1 MTHTELTRHTRHGA
15 TSVRAAARLGR
26 LIGSQPAP
34 WAVIAACASLA
45 FFLRAYQL
53 TRPGYLFGVT
63 EYDDG
68 VLFGNALRLVA
79 GVIPYRDFSMVQPP
93 GGMLLM
99 VPAALLA
106 KAAGTGWG
114 LAAARML
121 TVGADTANVVL
132 LGLLVRHRGPV
143 AAGIACGLY
152 AVYPDAIV
160 AAHTFLLEPWLNLFC
175 LAGAVAIFDRDRLAG
190 SAPRLRPAG
199 PRLAGSASRL
209 ARPVPRP
216 RRAAP
221 RAPRWSDRTRLLGGG
236 LLFGFAVAIKIW
248 ALLPLAIVALLLL
261 VAARRIRPAA
271 TLAAGAAVGLG
282 VPLLPFALLAPA
294 ALERG
299 VLIGQLVRNANG
311 SRLLPQRL
319 ADLAG
324 LGLHPFWPHE
334 RLLLAAIVAALIG
347 CCAAAYLPRG
357 RPLEGGRHLGR
368 LLLGGRPLGFR
379 SSDGP
384 NARALNDR
392 RPDARR
398 PDGHGLDAYAV
409 DAYAA
414 ACAVAVT
421 TMLLW
426 PRLYYTHYGAFDA
439 PFLALASALPV
450 ARLTARSR
458 PSHPSGRPRT
468 DPNRSGRS
476 CLTGRPRTVPTPARS
491 AVPPGGLTGNP
502 AEPAPNPARP
512 TMLQATAAAA
522 TVLLIIGLGYR
533 QYRAEA
539 PLRGVQVSAAADL
552 LIPAGA
558 CVVSNGAAF
567 TVAADRFYSDVP
579 GCPVVVDPLGT
590 MIAMTSG
597 RYLDDTPA
605 QLRSVVALWQ
615 TALDRAQYVWLTSGT
630 FLVIPWNR
638 PLNAYFTRHFR
649 LIGLAGDPTGVRYV
663 PAAGLYARS

>member
-1 MTHTELTRHTRHGA
+1 VTHTQLTRHTRNGA
-15 TSVRAAARLGR
+15 ASVLSAARLRR
-26 LIGSQPAP
+26 LIGGQPALR
-34 WAVIAACASLA
+34 AVIAACASVA

-99 VPAALLA
+99 APAALLA
-106 KAAGTGWG
+106 KVAGTARG

-132 LGLLVRHRGPV
+132 LGLLARHRGPI

-190 SAPRLRPAG
+190 AVLRPRPSAQRPTVAPRAPAT
-199 PRLAGSASRL
+199 RHA
-209 ARPVPRP
+209 VPTRHATP
-216 RRAAP
+216 TRHAAP
-221 RAPRWSDRTRLLGGG
+221 TRHATAAPGAPRWSDRTRLLGGG

-248 ALLPLAIVALLLL
+248 ALLPLAIAALLLL
-261 VAARRIRPAA
+261 VAVRRIRPAA
-271 TLAAGAAVGLG
+271 TLAAGAAIGLG
-282 VPLLPFALLAPA
+282 IPLLPFALLAPT
-294 ALERG
+294 ALARG
-299 VLIGQLVRNANG
+299 VLIGQLVRNASG
-311 SRLLPQRL
+311 SRHLPQRV

-324 LGLHPFWPHE
+324 LGLHPLWPHE
-334 RLLLAAIVAALIG
+334 RLLLVAIVAALIG

-357 RPLEGGRHLGR
+357 RPLGRGRHPGR
-368 LLLGGRPLGFR
+368 MLPGGRPLGFGP
-379 SSDGP
+379 SDGP
-384 NARALNDR
+384 SAR
-392 RPDARR
+392 DARR
-398 PDGHGLDAYAV
+398 PDGRGLDAYAL
-409 DAYAA
+409 

-450 ARLTARSR
+450 SRLTTPSR
-458 PSHPSGRPRT
+458 PTH
-468 DPNRSGRS
+468 
-476 CLTGRPRTVPTPARS
+476 
-491 AVPPGGLTGNP
+491 
-502 AEPAPNPARP
+502 PARP
-512 TMLQATAAAA
+512 TMLQATVAAA

-533 QYRAEA
+533 QFRAEA
-539 PLRGVQVSAAADL
+539 PLRGVQVSAAADR

-567 TVAADRFYSDVP
+567 VVAADRFYSDVP
-579 GCPVVVDPLGT
+579 GCPAVVDPLGT

-605 QLRSVVALWQ
+605 QLRPVVALWQ

-630 FLVIPWNR
+630 FQEIPWNR
-638 PLNAYFTRHFR
+638 SLNGYFTRHFR
-649 LIGLAGDPTGVRYV
+649 LIGLAGHPTGHRYV
-663 PAAGLYARS
+663 PAAGLYART

>member
-1 MTHTELTRHTRHGA
+1 MTHTPLTRHTRNGP
-15 TSVRAAARLGR
+15 TGDRPGARLRG
-26 LIGSQPAP
+26 LIGRRPAAG
-34 WAVIAACASLA
+34 AVIAACAAVA

-53 TRPGYLFGVT
+53 TRPGCLFGVT

-106 KAAGTGWG
+106 KAAGTAWG
-114 LAAARML
+114 LATARLL

-132 LGLLVRHRGPV
+132 LGLLVRRRGPL
-143 AAGIACGLY
+143 AAAVACGLY
-152 AVYPDAIV
+152 AVYPDAII

-175 LAGAVAIFDRDRLAG
+175 LAGAVAIFDRNRLAG
-190 SAPRLRPAG
+190 SAPR
-199 PRLAGSASRL
+199 
-209 ARPVPRP
+209 
-216 RRAAP
+216 
-221 RAPRWSDRTRLLGGG
+221 WSDRTGLLGGG

-248 ALLPLAIVALLLL
+248 ALLPLAIAALLLL

-271 TLAAGAAVGLG
+271 TLSAGAAIGLG
-282 VPLLPFALLAPA
+282 VPLLPFALLAPT
-294 ALERG
+294 ALARG
-299 VLIGQLVRNANG
+299 VLIGQLVRNASG
-311 SRLLPQRL
+311 SRHRPQRL

-334 RLLLAAIVAALIG
+334 RLLLVVIMAALIG
-347 CCAAAYLPRG
+347 CCAAAYLPAT
-357 RPLEGGRHLGR
+357 RPPRGR
-368 LLLGGRPLGFR
+368 LLGRMPRALGTRAL
-379 SSDGP
+379 DGDRFD
-384 NARALNDR
+384 ARAL
-392 RPDARR
+392 DARALDAR
-398 PDGHGLDAYAV
+398 ALDAYAL
-409 DAYAA
+409 DAYSV
-414 ACAVAVT
+414 ACAMAVT

-458 PSHPSGRPRT
+458 RT
-468 DPNRSGRS
+468 
-476 CLTGRPRTVPTPARS
+476 
-491 AVPPGGLTGNP
+491 
-502 AEPAPNPARP
+502 ARP
-512 TMLQATAAAA
+512 TMLQATVAAA
-522 TVLLIIGLGYR
+522 TLLLIIGLGYR
-533 QYRAEA
+533 QFRAEA
-539 PLRGVQVSAAADL
+539 PLRGVQVSAAADR

-579 GCPVVVDPLGT
+579 GCPAVVDPLGT

-605 QLRSVVALWQ
+605 QLRPVVALWQ

-630 FLVIPWNR
+630 FEEIPWNR
-638 PLNAYFTRHFR
+638 PLNGYFTHHFR
-649 LIGLAGDPTGVRYV
+649 LIGLAGDPTGHRYV
-663 PAAGLYARS
+663 PAAGLYART

>member
-1 MTHTELTRHTRHGA
+1 VTHTQLTRHTRNGA
-15 TSVRAAARLGR
+15 TSDRAVARLRARLTGR
-26 LIGSQPAP
+26 RPAVR
-34 WAVIAACASLA
+34 AVIAACASLA

-99 VPAALLA
+99 IPAALLA
-106 KAAGTGWG
+106 KVTGTAWG
-114 LAAARML
+114 LAAARAL

-143 AAGIACGLY
+143 ATAIACGLY

-175 LAGAVAIFDRDRLAG
+175 LAAAVAIFDRDRPAG
-190 SAPRLRPAG
+190 S
-199 PRLAGSASRL
+199 
-209 ARPVPRP
+209 VPRP
-216 RRAAP
+216 RPAVPGPRPTAPATPHATATRHGNATRDATAAP
-221 RAPRWSDRTRLLGGG
+221 RAPRWSDRTRLLVGG
-236 LLFGFAVAIKIW
+236 LLYGFAVAIKIW
-248 ALLPLAIVALLLL
+248 ALLPLAIAALLVL
-261 VAARRIRPAA
+261 VAGRRIRPPA
-271 TLAAGAAVGLG
+271 TLAAGAAIGLG
-282 VPLLPFALLAPA
+282 LPLLPFALLAPA
-294 ALERG
+294 ALARG
-299 VLIGQLVRNANG
+299 VLIGQLVRNASG
-311 SRLLPQRL
+311 SRRLPQRV

-334 RLLLAAIVAALIG
+334 RLLLVAIVAAPIG
-347 CCAAAYLPRG
+347 CCAAAYLPGG
-357 RPLEGGRHLGR
+357 RPLGGGRLLGR
-368 LLLGGRPLGFR
+368 MLLGGRPLGLR
-379 SSDGP
+379 GADGP
-384 NARALNDR
+384 NARAL
-392 RPDARR
+392 DARR
-398 PDGHGLDAYAV
+398 IDAHGLDAYAL
-409 DAYAA
+409 DACAM

-450 ARLTARSR
+450 SRLTARTR
-458 PSHPSGRPRT
+458 PAHPAG
-468 DPNRSGRS
+468 
-476 CLTGRPRTVPTPARS
+476 PAKH
-491 AVPPGGLTGNP
+491 
-502 AEPAPNPARP
+502 PARP
-512 TMLQATAAAA
+512 TMPQATAAAA
-522 TVLLIIGLGYR
+522 IVLLIVGLGYR
-533 QYRAEA
+533 QFRAEG
-539 PLRGVQVSAAADL
+539 PLRGVQVSAAADR

-579 GCPVVVDPLGT
+579 GCPAVVDPLGT

-597 RYLDDTPA
+597 RYLEEAPA
-605 QLRSVVALWQ
+605 QLRPVVARWQ

-630 FLVIPWNR
+630 FQEIPWNR
-638 PLNAYFTRHFR
+638 PLNAYFTLHFR
-649 LIGLAGDPTGVRYV
+649 LIGLAGDPTGHRYV
-663 PAAGLYARS
+663 PAAGLYARR